1 MTAHHI
7 KHDIDD
13 EGIATITIDRGEKR
27 NAMTYAML
35 GAFHDAIAKIAADPK
50 ARVVILTGVP
60 GSFCAGT
67 DLSDLQDTP
76 TDQRGSGGRAG
87 GARASSSDALT
98 WPLMRMPQPVIGAID
113 GAAMGMGAEF
123 TSQCDVRIMSTKSRI
138 AWNFGQRGLVP
149 DTGAGS
155 WLLPRLIGPQRA
167 LRLLFSA
174 AFLEPEEALRIGY
187 AQQIV
192 EPEQLQD
199 AARAE
204 ARLYLKTSPFAAART
219 KALVWKGLERDLA
232 EHMKHHLAAMA
243 ECFASEDHKEG
254 VASFLERRPAAF
266 TGR

>member
-7 KHDIDD
+7 RHAVDD
-13 EGIATITIDRGEKR
+13 EGIATITIDRAEKR

-35 GAFHDAIAKIAADPK
+35 GAFHEAIAKVSADPK
-50 ARVVILTGVP
+50 ARVVILTGVS
-60 GSFCAGT
+60 GAFCAGT
-67 DLSDLQDTP
+67 DLSDLQGTP
-76 TDQRGSGGRAG
+76 TGERGSRGGVRDG
-87 GARASSSDALT
+87 SPALA
-98 WPLMRMPQPVIGAID
+98 WPLLRCPKPVIGAID

-123 TSQCDVRIMSTKSRI
+123 TSQCDVRIMSTKARI

-174 AFLEPEEALRIGY
+174 AFLEAPEALAIGY

-192 EPEQLQD
+192 EPEALQE

-204 ARLYLKTSPFAAART
+204 ARLYLKTSPFAAARA
-219 KALVWKGLERDLA
+219 KALVWRGLERDVD

-254 VASFLERRPAAF
+254 VASFLERRPAQF

>member
-7 KHDIDD
+7 RHEVDA

-35 GAFHDAIAKIAADPK
+35 GA
-50 ARVVILTGVP
+50 
-60 GSFCAGT
+60 GT

-76 TDQRGSGGRAG
+76 TGERGSRAPS
-87 GARASSSDALT
+87 ARASGSDALA
-98 WPLMRMPQPVIGAID
+98 WPLMRLPKPVIAAID

-123 TSQCDVRIMSTKSRI
+123 TSQCDVRILSTRARI

-187 AQQIV
+187 AHEVV
-192 EPEQLQD
+192 EPEALQE

-204 ARLYLKTSPFAAART
+204 ARLYLKTSPFAAARA
-219 KALVWKGLERDLA
+219 KALVWKGLERDVA

-254 VASFLERRPAAF
+254 VASFLERRPAVFA
-266 TGR
+266 GR

>member
-7 KHDIDD
+7 KHEVDA

-35 GAFHDAIAKIAADPK
+35 GAFHEAIAKIGADPK

-76 TDQRGSGGRAG
+76 TDQRGSGGRAAPARG
-87 GARASSSDALT
+87 GSSDALT
-98 WPLMRMPQPVIGAID
+98 WPLMRLPKPVIGAID

-123 TSQCDVRIMSTKSRI
+123 TSQCDVRIMSTRSRI

-187 AQQIV
+187 AQQV
-192 EPEQLQD
+192 VAPEDLQE
-199 AARAE
+199 AARTE
-204 ARLYLKTSPFAAART
+204 ARLYLTTSPFAAART
-219 KALVWKGLERDLA
+219 KELVWKGLERDLA

-243 ECFASEDHKEG
+243 ECFASADHKEG
-254 VASFLERRPAAF
+254 VASFLERRPAVF
-266 TGR
+266 TGT

>member
-7 KHDIDD
+7 RHEIDD
-13 EGIATITIDRGEKR
+13 EGIATITIDRAEKR

-35 GAFHDAIAKIAADPK
+35 GAFHEAIAKLSADPK

-76 TDQRGSGGRAG
+76 TGERGSRAG
-87 GARASSSDALT
+87 SSQSRGSDALA
-98 WPLMRMPQPVIGAID
+98 WPLLRCPKPVICAID
-113 GAAMGMGAEF
+113 GFAMGMGAEF
-123 TSQCDVRIMSTKSRI
+123 TSQCDVRIMSTRAKI
-138 AWNFGQRGLVP
+138 AWNFAQRGLVP

-155 WLLPRLIGPQRA
+155 WLLPRIIGPQRA
-167 LRLLFSA
+167 LRLLYSA
-174 AFLEPEEALRIGY
+174 AFLEAPEALAIGY
-187 AQQIV
+187 AAEVV
-192 EPEQLQD
+192 EPEALAE

-204 ARLYLKTSPFAAART
+204 ARRYLTTSPFAQARM
-219 KALVWKGLERDLA
+219 KALVWEGLERDVA

-254 VASFLERRPAAF
+254 VASFLERRPAKF

>member
-7 KHDIDD
+7 RHEVDD

-35 GAFHDAIAKIAADPK
+35 GGFHEAIASISANPK

-76 TDQRGSGGRAG
+76 TDQRGSRG
-87 GARASSSDALT
+87 GAGSRTSGSDALT
-98 WPLMRMPQPVIGAID
+98 WPLMRLPKPVIGAID

-123 TSQCDVRIMSTKSRI
+123 TSQCDVRIMSTRSRI

-187 AQQIV
+187 AQAVV
-192 EPEQLQD
+192 EPEKLQE
-199 AARAE
+199 AAREE
-204 ARLYLKTSPFAAART
+204 ARLYLKTSPFAAARA
-219 KALVWKGLERDLA
+219 KELVWKGLERDLA